1 MTEQGRLDPAIHE
14 RVQIV
19 PYDIAWPGKFEAER
33 ARLLPLFPDE
43 FVAIEHFGSAA
54 IPAMSAEPI
63 IDIPGGVR
71 SWNSIDALSRR
82 RCESGY
88 STSAEFKWFMRW
100 ANGRRTHHLHL
111 VVHEAEPR
119 FECLAQ
125 RYATS
130 IFVNS
135 STCSR
140 I

>member
-82 RCESGY
+82 RMAWPRQ
-88 STSAEFKWFMRW
+88 T
-100 ANGRRTHHLHL
+100 GRRTD
-111 VVHEAEPR
+111 R
-119 FECLAQ
+119 SDRCG
-125 RYATS
+125 
-130 IFVNS
+130 
-135 STCSR
+135 SR
-140 I
+140 RRP